1 MSKRELAINAVI
13 STLKSSATFEVQRNT
28 PIPTTALSTG
38 LIVVRDGESGEPE
51 VTMSPTQYHYEHK
64 IDLEV
69 FGVGANL
76 DTALDLML
84 ESIATALEAN
94 TTLNGAVDNLYLTAP
109 DFDLTIDSSI
119 RCKAAIINVVV
130 FYSTNSPLK

>member
-1 MSKRELAINAVI
+1 MSKRESAINAVI
-13 STLKSSATFEVQRNT
+13 NILKTSTTFEIQRNT

-38 LIVVRDGESGEPE
+38 LVVVRDGESGEPE

-69 FGVGANL
+69 FGVGTNL
-76 DTALDLML
+76 DTALDTML
-84 ESIATALEAN
+84 ENIATALEAN
-94 TTLNGAVDNLYLTAP
+94 TTLNGVVDNLYLTAP
-109 DFDLTIDSSI
+109 AFDLTIDASI